1 VINLIIIIWQTDNAN
16 AIEEIREDT
25 NVPRN
30 VIVTELNLS
39 DPNSKNTNGTIY
51 IYFFLDL
58 LSSNI
63 TNYNFNIKDMCIMNK
78 NFYDV
83 EQCRT

>member
-1 VINLIIIIWQTDNAN
+1 MCIMNKNSYDIEQCNTTDVTCDKSDDSNLIICDNTN

-39 DPNSKNTNGTIY
+39 DPNSNNINVYNSYDLY
-51 IYFFLDL
+51 I
-58 LSSNI
+58 
-63 TNYNFNIKDMCIMNK
+63 
-78 NFYDV
+78 
-83 EQCRT
+83 